1 MFIATLSSYAIT
13 WRLLHFSEHKIP
25 CWDTH
30 NRQDNWTSFMG
41 KVYRYSVLGGNYRA
55 WDNRTPSTLV
65 LCHVPLPLC
74 LESSALQSGPPQIVQ
89 PGKQRQLERCA
100 EGW

>member
-1 MFIATLSSYAIT
+1 M
-13 WRLLHFSEHKIP
+13 E
-25 CWDTH
+25 
-30 NRQDNWTSFMG
+30 
-41 KVYRYSVLGGNYRA
+41 KVYRYSVLGGN
-55 WDNRTPSTLV
+55 NRTPSTLV

-74 LESSALQSGPPQIVQ
+74 LESSALQSGPTQIAQ